1 MKNTTAAWVRLIK
14 YRLQCEQ
21 DGYPSDYLATV
32 IKAINEQYNETEDVS
47 IFMDN
52 IGHVLTVQY
61 LGTLTIKNINKLF
74 EMDSFSH
81 DVNRFFSFAE
91 PLALAYTEDYRINY
105 QQYCVF
111 KTLLSFDSIQNVAK
125 TDKKRFILTLK
136 RSKNSNDVV

>member
-21 DGYPSDYLATV
+21 DGYPNDYLATV
-32 IKAINEQYNETEDVS
+32 IKVLNEQYNETEDIS

-74 EMDSFSH
+74 DIDGFAQ
-81 DVNRFFSFAE
+81 DVNSFFSFAE
-91 PLALAYTEDYRINY
+91 PLALKYTENYRINY

-111 KTLLSFDSIQNVAK
+111 KTLLGFDSIQNVAK

>member
-1 MKNTTAAWVRLIK
+1 MKNTTPAWVQLIK

-21 DGYPSDYLATV
+21 DGYPNDYLASV
-32 IKAINEQYNETEDVS
+32 IKALNNNYNETDDVS

-61 LGTLTIKNINKLF
+61 LGTLTIKNINSLF
-74 EMDSFSH
+74 EIESFAN
-81 DVNRFFSFAE
+81 DVNKFFSFAE
-91 PLALAYTEDYRINY
+91 PLALDYTLNYRINY

>member
-91 PLALAYTEDYRINY
+91 PLALAYTQDYRINY